1 MKTKVKPWYMVRDS
15 LLIPLGVSLVLLAVV
30 HMRPE
35 LIDLALAVIY

>member
-1 MKTKVKPWYMVRDS
+1 MKTKPWYMVRDT
-15 LLIPLGVSLVLLAVV
+15 LLIPLAVSLVVLTAV